1 MDQAQPGDL
10 LGSSPLARGL
20 LTATSDSVFH
30 TGIIPARAGFTVFDN
45 EFIKD
50 HRDHPRSRGVYAFDS
65 ANCLDCDGSSP
76 LARGLRSHS
85 GMPRNR
91 QGIIPARAGFTEL
104 QCSYHPQWADHPR
117 SRGVYRSP
125 LVTVSPTAG
134 SSPLARGLLTATSD
148 SVFHTGI
155 IPARAGFTVFD
166 NEFIKDHRDHPR
178 SRGVYAFDSAN
189 CLDCDGSSP
198 LARGLRSHSGM
209 PRNRQGIIPARA
221 GFTELQC
228 SYHPQWADHP
238 RSRGVYLTGN
248 LGYGNV
254 RGSSPLARGLL
265 FREIIVIE

>member
-1 MDQAQPGDL
+1 MSRDHPRSRGVYPVDQAQPGDL

-155 IPARAGFTVFD
+155 IPARAGFTV
-166 NEFIKDHRDHPR
+166 
-178 SRGVYAFDSAN
+178 
-189 CLDCDGSSP
+189 
-198 LARGLRSHSGM
+198 
-209 PRNRQGIIPARA
+209 
-221 GFTELQC
+221 LQC
-228 SYHPQWADHP
+228 SYRPQWADHP